1 MSRGAA
7 AKLLLGALFGLVAA
21 WLWWQRPP
29 RDLDVAAADALA
41 KAAAVRFAASTGEPI
56 VHFGTARRYA
66 WPDGWEFVWRYRPC
80 PDDAALRVFVPL
92 SGRGVRVTERP
103 DCQPRRARPRLA

>member
-1 MSRGAA
+1 MTRAA
-7 AKLLLGALFGLVAA
+7 GLKLLLAALLLGAAA
-21 WLWWQRPP
+21 WLWQHRRP
-29 RDLDVAAADALA
+29 RDLDAAAADAVA
-41 KAAAVRFAASTGEPI
+41 KATAVRYAAATGEPI

-103 DCQPRRARPRLA
+103 DCAAKRVKPRVV